1 MLPNSSD
8 LYGVNMLV
16 FNNELID
23 WNILNNGTD
32 SFISFVY
39 SYLNSSSD
47 VEQSY
52 YLGIIKSA
60 INRVDFDSTKRYK
73 FTQKKVCYE
82 VMSINES
89 LEKLYNN
96 NPSITS
102 VLNLVAQKVKTKNK

>member
-1 MLPNSSD
+1 MLPNSRN
-8 LYGVNMLV
+8 LYSVNMFV

-52 YLGIIKSA
+52 YLEIIKSA
-60 INRVDFDSTKRYK
+60 INRVDLNWTP
-73 FTQKKVCYE
+73 KVGQF
-82 VMSINES
+82 INS
-89 LEKLYNN
+89 F
-96 NPSITS
+96 
-102 VLNLVAQKVKTKNK
+102 